1 MLCRIN
7 LNRFCLRSEL
17 WLREQNLCHTRN
29 FNDDHNAFKDSNVF
43 YGDAVIK
50 EIQKT
55 AALSIGLLHPIDYYF
70 RNHCLYPCH
79 GKWQSK
85 TRRSTKLGWVNIF
98 NFFAYLF
105 DNYDRINAGINLDL
119 LRM

>member
-7 LNRFCLRSEL
+7 LNRFCLCSEL

-43 YGDAVIK
+43 YGDAFIK

-55 AALSIGLLHPIDYYF
+55 TALSIGLLFSIDNYF
-70 RNHCLYPCH
+70 RNHCLYSYYGNWLP
-79 GKWQSK
+79 KS
-85 TRRSTKLGWVNIF
+85 RSSTKLNWVYQ
-98 NFFAYLF
+98 YL
-105 DNYDRINAGINLDL
+105 
-119 LRM
+119 